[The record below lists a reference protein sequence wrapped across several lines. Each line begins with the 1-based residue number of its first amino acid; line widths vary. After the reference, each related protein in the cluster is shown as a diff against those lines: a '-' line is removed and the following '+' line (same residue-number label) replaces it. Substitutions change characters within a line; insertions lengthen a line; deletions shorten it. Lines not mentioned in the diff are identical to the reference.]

1 MTDRREWMWA
11 QALDALSR
19 AEQRQQQFFRP
30 SGRPAPLPCW
40 EPPLD
45 VLETDRE
52 VVIIAA
58 LPGVPPGEV
67 TVRIEGAELILSGER
82 PLPAFLSTARI
93 HRMELPQGRF
103 ERRVALPRGLYHSPS
118 VQVAD
123 GCLMISLRKAG

>member
-19 AEQRQQQFFRP
+19 AERLQQQLFRP
-30 SGRPAPLPCW
+30 SGPARHPCW

-52 VVIIAA
+52 VVIVAA

-67 TVRIEGAELILSGER
+67 TVRIEGAELVLSGER
-82 PLPAFLSTARI
+82 PLPAFLRTARI
-93 HRMELPQGRF
+93 HRMELPQGCF
-103 ERRVALPRGLYHSPS
+103 ERRVALPRGLYRSPS
-118 VQVAD
+118 VQAAD
-123 GCLMISLRKAG
+123 GCLMISLSKAG